1 MTLSKPTGHAMVLL
15 VPQSE
20 KFTLWNV
27 AIAIGLLVL
36 PVVALQ
42 QSAWDPTWIF
52 VYALVLSALTYWA
65 YAIDKRRAREGRW
78 RLPEVQL
85 HLLELLGGWPGAYL
99 AQRTLRHKIS
109 KRSYQVVF
117 WLIVLG
123 YQLVA
128 VHSLQDRQLF
138 RMLLTFQAPL

>member
-1 MTLSKPTGHAMVLL
+1 MVFL
-15 VPQSE
+15 VRQSE
-20 KFTLWNV
+20 RFTLWNV

-36 PVVALQ
+36 PTVALLRR
-42 QSAWDPTWIF
+42 AWDPTWIF
-52 VYALVLSALTYWA
+52 VYALALSALTYWA
-65 YAIDKRRAREGRW
+65 YAIDKRRARDGSW
-78 RLPEVQL
+78 RLPEVRL

-99 AQRTLRHKIS
+99 AQRRLRHKSS

-128 VHSLQDRQLF
+128 VDALRDGQLI
-138 RMLLTFQAPL
+138 RMLLSFRAPP